1 MKFSFER
8 TNKHRTLLLIFFL
21 MPCKFEVLNWM
32 IIKTSNSNK
41 TNSQHHILPSNQ
53 NQIEINPF
61 MCGRYELKTIFNWY
75 AIHCTVRST
84 YSVHIVY
91 TSKIVYGQFD
101 ESQTFPHI
109 VLQYFFFM
117 DVYFVVVKN
126 GKHLMARYLP
136 THKRPLPAT
145 IPINVC
151 FVSACKAFRMH
162 WTLPIQVLNIAD
174 TKA

>member
-1 MKFSFER
+1 
-8 TNKHRTLLLIFFL
+8 
-21 MPCKFEVLNWM
+21 MPFKFEVFNWM

-61 MCGRYELKTIFNWY
+61 MYGRYELKTIFNWY
-75 AIHCTVRST
+75 PAFHCTVRST
-84 YSVHIVY
+84 YSVHIPY
-91 TSKIVYGQFD
+91 TFKIVYGRNSTNRKLFL
-101 ESQTFPHI
+101 TLFCN
-109 VLQYFFFM
+109 FFFM

-162 WTLPIQVLNIAD
+162 WTLPIQVLKIAD